1 MKTIATFSQKGGSG
15 KSTLAV
21 HLGVAAEEDSCKV
34 IILDRDDAQASSS
47 RWAACRAAA
56 APIVLKT
63 PPSKLQGTLGAAQAK
78 GFGLAI
84 IDGPPHSSPDAAAIA
99 RIADI
104 ILIPVRPTAFDLAA
118 VGNAVKIVTAA
129 GKQPLFVLSACPSRV
144 PEVADARQALGDF
157 GDVAPVDIGER
168 IAFSRAIATGRSV
181 TEFDPRGK
189 AAAEIRTLWQ
199 WIKEKTR

>member
-1 MKTIATFSQKGGSG
+1 MKTIATLSQKGGSG

-21 HLGVAAEEDSCKV
+21 HLGVAADEDGCKV

-47 RWAACRAAA
+47 RWAERRVAE
-56 APIVLKT
+56 APVVLKT
-63 PPSKLQGTLGAAQAK
+63 PPSQLQAALKAGSAQ

-104 ILIPVRPTAFDLAA
+104 ILIPVRPTAFDMAA
-118 VGNAVKIVTAA
+118 VGNAVKIVAAA
-129 GKQPLFVLSACPSRV
+129 GKQPLFVLSACPPRV
-144 PEVADARQALGDF
+144 PEVSDARQALADF
-157 GDVAPVDIGER
+157 GDVAPVEIGER

-189 AAAEIRTLWQ
+189 AAAEIRALWQ
-199 WIKEKTR
+199 WLKEKAR

>member
-21 HLGVAAEEDSCKV
+21 HLGVAAEEDSTSV
-34 IILDRDDAQASSS
+34 IIFDRDDAQASSS
-47 RWAACRAAA
+47 RWAGSRSAES
-56 APIVLKT
+56 PVVLQT
-63 PPSKLQGTLGAAQAK
+63 PPSQLQAALKAGSAK

-84 IDGPPHSSPDAAAIA
+84 IDGPPHSSPDSAAIA
-99 RIADI
+99 RVADL

-129 GKQPLFVLSACPSRV
+129 GKEPLFVLSACPSRV
-144 PEVADARQALGDF
+144 PEVADARQALADF
-157 GDVAPVDIGER
+157 GEVAPVEIGER
-168 IAFSRAIATGRSV
+168 IAFSRAIATGQSV

-189 AAAEIRTLWQ
+189 AAAEIRALWQ
-199 WIKEKTR
+199 WVKEKLQ

>member
-21 HLGVAAEEDSCKV
+21 HLGVAAEEDGRKV

-63 PPSKLQGTLGAAQAK
+63 PASKLQGALDAAKTK
-78 GFGLAI
+78 GFGLVI

-129 GKQPLFVLSACPSRV
+129 GKHPLFVLSACPPRV
-144 PEVADARQALGDF
+144 PEVGDARQALDDF
-157 GDVAPVDIGER
+157 GDVAPVEIGER

-189 AAAEIRTLWQ
+189 AAAEIRALWQ
-199 WIKEKTR
+199 WIKEKAR

>member
-1 MKTIATFSQKGGSG
+1 MKSIATFSQKGGSG

-21 HLGVAAEEDSCKV
+21 HLGVAAEEDATSV
-34 IILDRDDAQASSS
+34 IIFDRDDAQASASC
-47 RWAACRAAA
+47 WAERRAADT
-56 APIVLKT
+56 PIVLKT
-63 PPSKLQGTLGAAQAK
+63 PPSQLHAALKAGSAK

-129 GKQPLFVLSACPSRV
+129 GKQPLFVLSACPPRV
-144 PEVADARQALGDF
+144 PEVADARQALADF
-157 GDVAPVDIGER
+157 GEVAPVEIGER
-168 IAFSRAIATGRSV
+168 IAFSRAIATGQSV
-181 TEFDPRGK
+181 TEFDPLGK
-189 AAAEIRTLWQ
+189 AAAEIRALWQ
-199 WIKEKTR
+199 WVEEKLQ